1 MITVHSVAEHMGSAA
16 SSPESGYGDNLRVF
30 LVRHGRSMANDQ
42 ADLIG
47 GRCLLSPLTP
57 VGRQE
62 AEEVGRALR
71 DRGIVPQLV
80 HTSPAVRALDTAF
93 LALAR
98 MDCSNRVVVD
108 ERLHEQDVGEWAGCA
123 ASQVYDDE
131 VLRRLQQQ
139 GKDFR
144 PPGGESMNDV
154 GRRMAAWLDD
164 LPNGEGRPVV
174 VLAFTHGGAIRALA
188 SRIHQWSHAR
198 TYETRPAN
206 ASVSMVTRSGA
217 VAKFGFV
224 GLDAQ
229 AVS

>member
-1 MITVHSVAEHMGSAA
+1 MGSAV
-16 SSPESGYGDNLRVF
+16 SLPETGYGDNLRVF
-30 LVRHGRSMANDQ
+30 LVRHGRSMVNDQ

-47 GRCLLSPLTP
+47 GRCPLSPLTP
-57 VGRQE
+57 VGRRE

-71 DRGIVPQLV
+71 DRRIVPHFV
-80 HTSPAVRALDTAF
+80 YTSPAVRARDTAF
-93 LALAR
+93 LALAK
-98 MDCSNRVVVD
+98 MDCSMNRVIVD

-123 ASQVYDDE
+123 ASLVYDEE
-131 VLRRLQQQ
+131 VLRRIQQQ

-144 PPGGESMNDV
+144 PPRGESMNDV

-164 LPNGEGRPVV
+164 LPDGEGRPVV

-198 TYETRPAN
+198 TYGTRPAN

-217 VAKFGFV
+217 VGKFGFF
-224 GLDAQ
+224 GLDAK